1 MAQKNELDTLIKKIG
16 KLHKKIRFVA
26 IIHKNG
32 KILKTEMRDEVPSL
46 LKTKNEEKFCQ
57 DVSVRRKMREEFDK
71 SLGKVRFVNV
81 ERENISQ
88 IVMYAKTKSL
98 FVTVEPEISITD
110 KTKIISQMHADS
122 GKKLHFQ
129 TQNHP
134 KWSGHLF
141 SVRPRRK
148 PFGPK

>member
-1 MAQKNELDTLIKKIG
+1 MVKNTELDNLIQKIG

-26 IIHKNG
+26 IINKNG

-57 DVSVRRKMREEFDK
+57 DVTVRRKMREEFDK

-98 FVTVEPEISITD
+98 FVTVEPEISIND
-110 KTKIISQMHADS
+110 KTKIISQL
-122 GKKLHFQ
+122 KKL
-129 TQNHP
+129 TANL
-134 KWSGHLF
+134 K
-141 SVRPRRK
+141 
-148 PFGPK
+148 

>member
-1 MAQKNELDTLIKKIG
+1 MAQKNELDSLIKKIG

-110 KTKIISQMHADS
+110 KSKIISQI
-122 GKKLHFQ
+122 KKL
-129 TQNHP
+129 TANL
-134 KWSGHLF
+134 K
-141 SVRPRRK
+141 
-148 PFGPK
+148 

>member
-1 MAQKNELDTLIKKIG
+1 MAKTNNLDMLIQKIG

-26 IIHKNG
+26 IIDKNG
-32 KILKTEMRDEVPSL
+32 KVLKTEMRDEVPSL

-57 DVSVRRKMREEFDK
+57 DVTIRRKMREEFDK

-98 FVTVEPEISITD
+98 FVTVEPEISIKD
-110 KTKIISQMHADS
+110 KTKIISQL
-122 GKKLHFQ
+122 KKL
-129 TQNHP
+129 TANL
-134 KWSGHLF
+134 K
-141 SVRPRRK
+141 
-148 PFGPK
+148 

>member
-1 MAQKNELDTLIKKIG
+1 MVEKSELNSLIKKIG

-98 FVTVEPEISITD
+98 FVTIEPEISIND
-110 KTKIISQMHADS
+110 KTKIISQI
-122 GKKLHFQ
+122 KKL
-129 TQNHP
+129 TANL
-134 KWSGHLF
+134 K
-141 SVRPRRK
+141 
-148 PFGPK
+148 

>member
-1 MAQKNELDTLIKKIG
+1 MAQKNELDSLIKKIG

-110 KTKIISQMHADS
+110 KAKIISQI
-122 GKKLHFQ
+122 KKL
-129 TQNHP
+129 TANL
-134 KWSGHLF
+134 K
-141 SVRPRRK
+141 
-148 PFGPK
+148 

>member
-1 MAQKNELDTLIKKIG
+1 MVKNTELDTLIQKIG
-16 KLHKKIRFVA
+16 KLNKKIRFVA
-26 IIHKNG
+26 IINKNG

-57 DVSVRRKMREEFDK
+57 DVTVRRKMREEFDN

-98 FVTVEPEISITD
+98 FVTVEPEISIKD
-110 KTKIISQMHADS
+110 KTKIISQLKRLTANL
-122 GKKLHFQ
+122 K
-129 TQNHP
+129 
-134 KWSGHLF
+134 
-141 SVRPRRK
+141 
-148 PFGPK
+148 

>member
-1 MAQKNELDTLIKKIG
+1 MVEKNELESLIKKIG

-32 KILKTEMRDEVPSL
+32 KIIKTEMRDEVPSL

-57 DVSVRRKMREEFDK
+57 DVTIRRKMREEFDK

-88 IVMYAKTKSL
+88 IVMYAKTKSF
-98 FVTVEPEISITD
+98 FVTIEPEISIND
-110 KTKIISQMHADS
+110 KIKIITQI
-122 GKKLHFQ
+122 KKL
-129 TQNHP
+129 TTNL
-134 KWSGHLF
+134 K
-141 SVRPRRK
+141 
-148 PFGPK
+148 

>member
-1 MAQKNELDTLIKKIG
+1 MVKNTELDTLIQKIG
-16 KLHKKIRFVA
+16 KLNKKIRFVA
-26 IIHKNG
+26 IINKNG

-57 DVSVRRKMREEFDK
+57 DVTVRRKMREEFDK

-98 FVTVEPEISITD
+98 FVTVEPEISIKD
-110 KTKIISQMHADS
+110 KTQIISQL
-122 GKKLHFQ
+122 KKL
-129 TQNHP
+129 TSTL
-134 KWSGHLF
+134 K
-141 SVRPRRK
+141 
-148 PFGPK
+148 

>member
-1 MAQKNELDTLIKKIG
+1 MVGKVELDTLIKKIG

-26 IIHKNG
+26 IINKNG

-57 DVSVRRKMREEFDK
+57 DVTVRRKMREEFDK

-98 FVTVEPEISITD
+98 FVTVEPEISIKD
-110 KTKIISQMHADS
+110 RNKIISQL
-122 GKKLHFQ
+122 KKL
-129 TQNHP
+129 TSTL
-134 KWSGHLF
+134 K
-141 SVRPRRK
+141 
-148 PFGPK
+148 

>member
-1 MAQKNELDTLIKKIG
+1 MADTKELDSLIKKIG

-26 IIHKNG
+26 IISKNG

-57 DVSVRRKMREEFDK
+57 DVTIRRKMREEFDK
-71 SLGKVRFVNV
+71 TLGKVRFVNV

-98 FVTVEPEISITD
+98 FVTVEPEISVND
-110 KTKIISQMHADS
+110 KTKIISQI
-122 GKKLHFQ
+122 KKL
-129 TQNHP
+129 TSNL
-134 KWSGHLF
+134 K
-141 SVRPRRK
+141 
-148 PFGPK
+148 

>member
-1 MAQKNELDTLIKKIG
+1 MVEKNELESLIKKIG

-32 KILKTEMRDEVPSL
+32 KIIKTEMRDEVPSL

-110 KTKIISQMHADS
+110 KTKIISQI
-122 GKKLHFQ
+122 KKL
-129 TQNHP
+129 TANL
-134 KWSGHLF
+134 K
-141 SVRPRRK
+141 
-148 PFGPK
+148 

>member
-1 MAQKNELDTLIKKIG
+1 MAKTNNLDMLIQKIG

-26 IIHKNG
+26 IIDKNG

-57 DVSVRRKMREEFDK
+57 DVTIRRKMREEFDK

-98 FVTVEPEISITD
+98 FVTVEPEISIID
-110 KTKIISQMHADS
+110 KTKIISQL
-122 GKKLHFQ
+122 KKL
-129 TQNHP
+129 TANL
-134 KWSGHLF
+134 K
-141 SVRPRRK
+141 
-148 PFGPK
+148 

>member
-1 MAQKNELDTLIKKIG
+1 MVGKVELDTLIKKIG

-26 IIHKNG
+26 IINKNG

-57 DVSVRRKMREEFDK
+57 DVTVRRKMREEFDK

-98 FVTVEPEISITD
+98 FITVEPEISIKD
-110 KTKIISQMHADS
+110 KTKIISQL
-122 GKKLHFQ
+122 KKL
-129 TQNHP
+129 TSTL
-134 KWSGHLF
+134 K
-141 SVRPRRK
+141 
-148 PFGPK
+148 

>member
-1 MAQKNELDTLIKKIG
+1 MAPKNELDSLIKKIG

-110 KTKIISQMHADS
+110 KTKIISQI
-122 GKKLHFQ
+122 KKL
-129 TQNHP
+129 TANL
-134 KWSGHLF
+134 K
-141 SVRPRRK
+141 
-148 PFGPK
+148 

>member
-1 MAQKNELDTLIKKIG
+1 MAQKNELDSLIKKIG
-16 KLHKKIRFVA
+16 KLHKMIRFVA
-26 IIHKNG
+26 IINKNG
-32 KILKTEMRDEVPSL
+32 KIIKSEMRDEVPSL

-110 KTKIISQMHADS
+110 KTKIISQI
-122 GKKLHFQ
+122 KKL
-129 TQNHP
+129 TANL
-134 KWSGHLF
+134 K
-141 SVRPRRK
+141 
-148 PFGPK
+148 

>member
-1 MAQKNELDTLIKKIG
+1 MAKTNNLDMLIQKIG

-26 IIHKNG
+26 IIDKNG

-57 DVSVRRKMREEFDK
+57 DVTIRRKMREEFDK

-81 ERENISQ
+81 ERENNSQ

-98 FVTVEPEISITD
+98 FVTVEPEISIND
-110 KTKIISQMHADS
+110 KTKIISQL
-122 GKKLHFQ
+122 KKL
-129 TQNHP
+129 TTNL
-134 KWSGHLF
+134 K
-141 SVRPRRK
+141 
-148 PFGPK
+148 

>member
-1 MAQKNELDTLIKKIG
+1 MAGKEDLDTLIKKIG
-16 KLHKKIRFVA
+16 KLNKKIRFVA
-26 IIHKNG
+26 IINKNG

-57 DVSVRRKMREEFDK
+57 DVTVRRKMREEFDK

-98 FVTVEPEISITD
+98 FVTVEPEISIND
-110 KTKIISQMHADS
+110 KTKIISQL
-122 GKKLHFQ
+122 KKL
-129 TQNHP
+129 TANL
-134 KWSGHLF
+134 K
-141 SVRPRRK
+141 
-148 PFGPK
+148 

>member
-1 MAQKNELDTLIKKIG
+1 MVEKNELESLIKKIG
-16 KLHKKIRFVA
+16 KLNKKIRFVA

-32 KILKTEMRDEVPSL
+32 KIIKTEMRDEVPSL

-57 DVSVRRKMREEFDK
+57 DVTIRRKMREEFDK

-98 FVTVEPEISITD
+98 FVTIEPEISIND
-110 KTKIISQMHADS
+110 KTKIISQI
-122 GKKLHFQ
+122 KKL
-129 TQNHP
+129 TANL
-134 KWSGHLF
+134 K
-141 SVRPRRK
+141 
-148 PFGPK
+148 